1 MNRTPSLTG
10 HDWGILAIL
19 ALVWGSSFL
28 LIELG
33 LTGFGP
39 LTLVFLR
46 IALAVPLMLV
56 AMRVAGQLLPR
67 DARSWWQLTIIGFF
81 NLAFSQALFFWAQTR
96 IDSSLASILNATVPL
111 WGVVM
116 AHYFTADERATRAKV
131 LGVLVGFSGLVVMVG
146 PGALAGVGQDVPAQ
160 LACLLATACFAAA
173 AVYARRLSAHVQPLA
188 AATGQMITAAVM
200 LAPLPLL
207 FESPFAA
214 VPPATAIAALLTLA
228 LVGTSFTYLLY
239 FRLIATAGA
248 SNAMLI
254 ALLMPPVAIVLGVLL
269 LNESLS
275 GGQVAGMALI
285 LAGLIIIDG
294 RLFARLAPAR
304 PVP

>member
-1 MNRTPSLTG
+1 MSGAPSLSSR
-10 HDWGILAIL
+10 DWGILAVL

-56 AMRVAGQLLPR
+56 AMRVAGQRLPR
-67 DARSWWQLTIIGFF
+67 DAHSWWQLTIIGFL

-96 IDSSLASILNATVPL
+96 IDSGLASILNATVPL
-111 WGVVM
+111 WGVVL
-116 AHYFTADERATRAKV
+116 AHYFTRDERATPAKV
-131 LGVLVGFSGLVVMVG
+131 MGVVIGFAGLVVMVG
-146 PGALAGVGQDVPAQ
+146 PDALAGVGQDVAAQ

-173 AVYARRLSAHVQPLA
+173 AVWARRLGSHVQPLA
-188 AATGQMITAAVM
+188 AATGQMMTAAVM
-200 LAPLPLL
+200 LLPLPLL
-207 FESPFAA
+207 FETPFAA
-214 VPPATAIAALLTLA
+214 APSLTAVAALLTLA
-228 LVGTSFTYLLY
+228 IVATSFTYLLY

-254 ALLMPPVAIVLGVLL
+254 ALLMPPVAIGLGVLF
-269 LNESLS
+269 LNETLT
-275 GGQVAGMALI
+275 GGQLLGLALI
-285 LAGLIIIDG
+285 LTGLIIIDG
-294 RLFARLAPAR
+294 RLVARLALRRA
-304 PVP
+304 VP

>member
-1 MNRTPSLTG
+1 MTPTLTG
-10 HDWGILAIL
+10 RDWGILMVL

-56 AMRVAGQLLPR
+56 AMRVAGQVLPR
-67 DARSWWQLTIIGFF
+67 DLFSWRQLTIIGFL

-96 IDSSLASILNATVPL
+96 IDSGLASILNATVPL

-131 LGVLVGFSGLVVMVG
+131 VGVLIGFVGLVVMVG
-146 PGALAGVGQDVPAQ
+146 PNALAGVGDDIAAQ
-160 LACLLATACFAAA
+160 LACLLATASFAAA
-173 AVYARRLSAHVQPLA
+173 AVYARKLRPHVQPLA

-200 LAPLPLL
+200 LLPLPLL
-207 FESPFAA
+207 FEAPFAA
-214 VPPATAIAALLTLA
+214 APSPTAIAALLTLA
-228 LVGTSFTYLLY
+228 LVATSFTYLLY

-254 ALLMPPVAIVLGVLL
+254 ALLMPPVAILLGVIFLK
-269 LNESLS
+269 ETLS
-275 GGQVAGMALI
+275 SGQAVGMALI
-285 LAGLIIIDG
+285 LAGLVIIDG
-294 RLFARLAPAR
+294 RVLARLAPR
-304 PVP
+304 HSVP